1 MRYPWYSRS
10 CHSTLGEHPYPT
22 HSLPE
27 SVDMLV
33 CLGCIISIPIT
44 HICTYVC
51 ILWYDVYNAAARL
64 HRILILLSSHSVCTY
79 VHPYLAPRIRAF
91 PSLCMC
97 TTHTYTHT
105 YVCASVYYTVHA
117 PYHIHG
123 TLPPLTRLH
132 VRSKPHI
139 PIHLSIDRY
148 TISYGVQ
155 IHRYLDTIRAFSADA
170 E

>member
-1 MRYPWYSRS
+1 MTSYTHDMRYPWYSRS

-64 HRILILLSSHSVCTY
+64 HRILILLSPHSVCTY
-79 VHPYLAPRIRAF
+79 VHPYLAPRVRASSF
-91 PSLCMC
+91 LCMC

-117 PYHIHG
+117 PYHHILYHSIG
-123 TLPPLTRLH
+123 TLPPLTHLH
-132 VRSKPHI
+132 VRSQVYI
-139 PIHLSIDRY
+139 
-148 TISYGVQ
+148 
-155 IHRYLDTIRAFSADA
+155 
-170 E
+170 